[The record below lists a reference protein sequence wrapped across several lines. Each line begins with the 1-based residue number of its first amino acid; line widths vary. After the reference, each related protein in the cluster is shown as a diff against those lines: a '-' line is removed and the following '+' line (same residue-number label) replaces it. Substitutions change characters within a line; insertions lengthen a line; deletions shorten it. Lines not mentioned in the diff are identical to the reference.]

1 MAVVPIK
8 SGEVVIKPP
17 KLDQDLIEHLKV
29 LLAAAERGE
38 VQAYLAGYVLEE
50 SADYWFTSEPE
61 WIPDLSFTARK
72 GLALL
77 ESDDD

>member
-1 MAVVPIK
+1 MNIVPIRP
-8 SGEVVIKPP
+8 GVIKTP
-17 KLDQDLIEHLKV
+17 KLDQDLIEHLKL

-50 SADYWFTSEPE
+50 SADFWFMAEPE
-61 WIPDLSFTARK
+61 WIPHLSFTARK

-77 ESDDD
+77 ESDDE